1 MACRILVPQSGIEP
15 GSQQWK
21 CCILTTEPPGNSP
34 QYMLSIVVLPTVCTH
49 LSSILYFI
57 SCHETTL
64 RLFFKKSL
72 KQRHRDIP
80 FKSIILPFHWQ
91 HRKPSIN
98 TSENENK
105 PDWKVS
111 PGWLLYSSFC
121 CLFFLCTGMPF
132 LPGFLLPSVGKRT
145 LIYLLKPSS
154 HVISFM
160 KPLLTHLPPS
170 KLGHS
175 LLVAPLHPERF
186 HCSKHNFYCP
196 NILIKVHQREHG
208 G

>member
-1 MACRILVPQSGIEP
+1 M
-15 GSQQWK
+15 
-21 CCILTTEPPGNSP
+21 
-34 QYMLSIVVLPTVCTH
+34 
-49 LSSILYFI
+49 
-57 SCHETTL
+57 
-64 RLFFKKSL
+64 RLLWDSFFKKSL
-72 KQRHRDIP
+72 KQRHTI
-80 FKSIILPFHWQ
+80 KGIILPFHWQ

-98 TSENENK
+98 TSEKENK

-175 LLVAPLHPERF
+175 LLVAPLHPESF
-186 HCSKHNFYCP
+186 HCSKHNFYCT
-196 NILIKVHQREHG
+196 NILIKVNQREHG
-208 G
+208 GSFLSPTMRGYREKWDEPLAICLLGQLYNINFKHDLHFRTRDIHRVVMDTL